1 VNVYQFI
8 EAEQAQQRNVANACA
23 LQQVSRSAYY
33 DWSAHS
39 PSPRQRAGD
48 ALAER
53 ITAIHETS
61 RGTYGWPR
69 VQRVLRRD
77 GVAVSGKRV
86 ARIMR
91 QHAVAGRCRQR
102 CATTTISDPD
112 AAGVD
117 LVKRVFGPG
126 TVEADRVYVGDVT

>member
-1 VNVYQFI
+1 VNVYPFI
-8 EAEQAQQRNVANACA
+8 EAEQAQQRNVAKACA
-23 LQQVSRSAYY
+23 LLQVSRSAYY

-86 ARIMR
+86 ARIM
-91 QHAVAGRCRQR
+91 
-102 CATTTISDPD
+102 
-112 AAGVD
+112 
-117 LVKRVFGPG
+117 
-126 TVEADRVYVGDVT
+126 